1 VYWNAILRNTISLTG
16 LQGSNK
22 VNVIP
27 AEATADIDI
36 RLLPDT
42 DPVAYRAM
50 LVRLVNDTSV
60 HFDALLD
67 PKPPLESPTNTEL
80 FRAIERAAHER
91 DPSAFVTTPML
102 TGATDRPTY
111 RALGI
116 VTYGFDPFRVE
127 AADAQRGVHGN
138 DERLSVENVAFGL
151 RFLYDVLRYAQ

>member
-42 DPVAYRAM
+42 DPKQFREKLVA
-50 LVRLVNDTSV
+50 LVNDTAV
-60 HFDALLD
+60 HWQPLLD

-91 DPSAFVTTPML
+91 YPNAFVTTPML

-111 RALGI
+111 RSLGI

-138 DERLSVENVAFGL
+138 DERISIENIGFGVKY
-151 RFLYDVLRYAQ
+151 LYDVLRYAQ